1 MFLSQNGQQQ
11 KVLKTRHF
19 EDLKGLVVSR
29 GQAHQARELVDFLI
43 SQNR

>member
-1 MFLSQNGQQQ
+1 MFLNQSGQQQ

-19 EDLKGLVVSR
+19 EDLKALVVSR
-29 GQAHQARELVDFLI
+29 GQTHQARDLVDFLI